1 MSLNNDKESIL
12 EKATFGAGCFWC
24 IEAIFEKLKGV
35 KEVVSGYAGGT
46 TENPTY
52 DEVCS
57 GNTGHVEVI
66 QISFDP
72 KIITYEKLLNVFWA
86 AHDPTTKNRQGAD
99 IGTQYRSVIYHHTE
113 SQKKIAEQ
121 SMIMAENLKIF
132 SSPIVTDIS
141 PLRIF
146 YEAENYHQNYFQLNS
161 DVPYCQMVIQ
171 PKLEKIFNK

>member
-1 MSLNNDKESIL
+1 MGL

-24 IEAIFEKLKGV
+24 VEAIFEKLNGV

-52 DEVCS
+52 DEVCG
-57 GNTGHVEVI
+57 GNTDHVEVI

-72 KIITYEKLLNVFWA
+72 KIITYEKLLDVFWMS
-86 AHDPTTKNRQGAD
+86 HDPTTKNRQGAD

-113 SQKKIAEQ
+113 NQKKMAEQ
-121 SMIMAENLKIF
+121 SMIMAEDLKMF

-161 DVPYCQMVIQ
+161 DAPYCRMVIQ